1 MRISSK
7 SIGEIAEF
15 IQFCVANGVTFF
27 DHADIYGRGECES
40 KFGEALKTTS
50 VRRDG
55 IHIQSKCSIVPGV
68 MYNMSKHYILDAVD
82 GILSRL
88 KCDYLDSLLL
98 HRPDALVEPEEVAE
112 TFDKLKSSGKV
123 LHFGVSNHNPYQIE
137 LLKKYLNVPLEYNQ
151 LQLSITESNIIAN
164 GMEVNMVTD
173 GSVDRNGSVLDYC
186 RLNDITIQAW
196 SPMQYGFFEGP
207 FVGNYDKFGDL
218 NRELDA
224 LALKYAV
231 TPTGIATAWI
241 LRHPAKM
248 QVIAGTTSTDRM
260 REMINGASVTLT
272 REEWY
277 SLYLKAGHIL
287 P

>member
-27 DHADIYGRGECES
+27 DHADIYGRGECER

-68 MYNMSKHYILDAVD
+68 MYNMSKQYILDSVD

-112 TFDKLKSSGKV
+112 AFDKLKSSGKV

-151 LQLSITESNIIAN
+151 LQLSIPSSNIIAN
-164 GMEVNMVTD
+164 GLEVNMATD

-207 FVGNYDKFGDL
+207 FVGNYDKFGEL
-218 NRELDA
+218 NKELEA

-260 REMINGASVTLT
+260 REMINGASITLT